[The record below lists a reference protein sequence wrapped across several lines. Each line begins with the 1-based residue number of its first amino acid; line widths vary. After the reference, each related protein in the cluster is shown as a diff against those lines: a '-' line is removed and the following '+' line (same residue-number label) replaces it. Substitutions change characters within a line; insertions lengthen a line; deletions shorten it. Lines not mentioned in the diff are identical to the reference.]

1 MAQLNVS
8 GRMKKG
14 EGAAEK
20 DDGVR
25 IDKWLW
31 AARFYKTRSLAH
43 DAIEAGRVFID
54 DIQAK
59 PSRKV
64 AVGQLLRIR
73 TPRGEYL
80 ITVDRLV
87 SQRVSAAIA
96 QTLYTESDQ
105 SRMAREEA
113 AELRRLSYVDAPE
126 ERPNTQ
132 NRRLLRR
139 LKEGS

>member
-1 MAQLNVS
+1 M
-8 GRMKKG
+8 GRMKQREVTG
-14 EGAAEK
+14 DK

-31 AARFYKTRSLAH
+31 AVRFYKTRSLAH
-43 DAIEAGRVFID
+43 DAIEAGRVFVD

-73 TPRGEYL
+73 TDRGEYV
-80 ITVDRLV
+80 ITVERLV
-87 SQRVSAAIA
+87 AQRVSAAIA
-96 QTLYTESDQ
+96 QTLYTESEQ
-105 SRMAREEA
+105 SRRAREEA
-113 AELRRLSYVDAPE
+113 AELRKLSRVDAPE

>member
-1 MAQLNVS
+1 
-8 GRMKKG
+8 MKKG
-14 EGAAEK
+14 EVAAER
-20 DDGVR
+20 DEGVR

-54 DIQAK
+54 EIQAK

-73 TPRGEYL
+73 TARGEYL

-105 SRMAREEA
+105 SRMAREDA
-113 AELRRLSYVDAPE
+113 AELRRLSRVDAPD

>member
-1 MAQLNVS
+1 
-8 GRMKKG
+8 MKQREVTG
-14 EGAAEK
+14 DK

-43 DAIEAGRVFID
+43 DAIEAGRVFVD

-73 TPRGEYL
+73 TDRGEYL
-80 ITVDRLV
+80 ITVERLV
-87 SQRVSAAIA
+87 AQRVSAAIA
-96 QTLYTESDQ
+96 QTLYTESDK

-113 AELRRLSYVDAPE
+113 AELRKLSRVDAPE

>member
-1 MAQLNVS
+1 
-8 GRMKKG
+8 MKKG
-14 EGAAEK
+14 EGVAEK

-25 IDKWLW
+25 LDKWLW

-73 TPRGEYL
+73 APRGEYL

-87 SQRVSAAIA
+87 SQRVSATIA

-113 AELRRLSYVDAPE
+113 AELRRLSRVDAPE

>member
-1 MAQLNVS
+1 
-8 GRMKKG
+8 MKQREVTG
-14 EGAAEK
+14 DK

-31 AARFYKTRSLAH
+31 AVRFYKTRSLAH
-43 DAIEAGRVFID
+43 DAIEAGRVFVD

-73 TPRGEYL
+73 TDRGEYV
-80 ITVDRLV
+80 ITVERLV
-87 SQRVSAAIA
+87 AQRVSAAIA
-96 QTLYTESDQ
+96 QTLYTESEQ
-105 SRMAREEA
+105 SRRAREEA
-113 AELRRLSYVDAPE
+113 AELRKLSRIDAPE

>member
-1 MAQLNVS
+1 M
-8 GRMKKG
+8 GRMKQREVTG
-14 EGAAEK
+14 DK

-31 AARFYKTRSLAH
+31 AVRFYKTRSLAH
-43 DAIEAGRVFID
+43 DAIEAGRVFVD

-73 TPRGEYL
+73 TDRGEYV
-80 ITVDRLV
+80 ITVERLV
-87 SQRVSAAIA
+87 AQRVSAAIA
-96 QTLYTESDQ
+96 QTLYTESEQ
-105 SRMAREEA
+105 SRRAREEA
-113 AELRRLSYVDAPE
+113 AELRKLSRIDAPE

>member
-1 MAQLNVS
+1 
-8 GRMKKG
+8 MKQREVTG
-14 EGAAEK
+14 DK

-31 AARFYKTRSLAH
+31 AVRCYKTRSLAH
-43 DAIEAGRVFID
+43 DAIEAGRVFVD

-73 TPRGEYL
+73 TDRGEYV
-80 ITVDRLV
+80 ITVERLV
-87 SQRVSAAIA
+87 AQRVSAAIA
-96 QTLYTESDQ
+96 QTLYTESEQ
-105 SRMAREEA
+105 SRRAREEA
-113 AELRRLSYVDAPE
+113 AELRKLSRVDAPE

>member
-1 MAQLNVS
+1 
-8 GRMKKG
+8 MKQREVTG
-14 EGAAEK
+14 DK
-20 DDGVR
+20 DEGVR

-43 DAIEAGRVFID
+43 DAIEAGRVFVD

-73 TPRGEYL
+73 TERGEYL
-80 ITVDRLV
+80 ITVERLV

-96 QTLYTESDQ
+96 QTLYTESAQ
-105 SRMAREEA
+105 SRSAREEA
-113 AELRRLSYVDAPE
+113 AELRKLSRIDAPE

>member
-1 MAQLNVS
+1 
-8 GRMKKG
+8 
-14 EGAAEK
+14 
-20 DDGVR
+20 
-25 IDKWLW
+25 
-31 AARFYKTRSLAH
+31 
-43 DAIEAGRVFID
+43 VFID

-73 TPRGEYL
+73 APRGEYL

-105 SRMAREEA
+105 SRIAREEA
-113 AELRRLSYVDAPE
+113 AELRRLSHVDAPE

>member
-1 MAQLNVS
+1 
-8 GRMKKG
+8 MKQREVTG
-14 EGAAEK
+14 DK
-20 DDGVR
+20 DEGVR

-43 DAIEAGRVFID
+43 DAIEAGRVFVD

-73 TPRGEYL
+73 TERGEYL
-80 ITVDRLV
+80 ITVERLV

-96 QTLYTESDQ
+96 QTLYTESAQ
-105 SRMAREEA
+105 SRRAREEA
-113 AELRRLSYVDAPE
+113 AELRKLSRIDAPE

>member
-1 MAQLNVS
+1 ME
-8 GRMKKG
+8 RMKKG
-14 EGAAEK
+14 EAAVKK
-20 DDGVR
+20 DDGMR

-31 AARFYKTRSLAH
+31 VARFYKTRSLAR
-43 DAIEAGRVFID
+43 DAIDAGRVFID
-54 DIQAK
+54 GIQAK
-59 PSRKV
+59 PSRTI
-64 AVGQLLRIR
+64 AVGQLLQIR

-80 ITVDRLV
+80 ITVERLV

-105 SRMAREEA
+105 SRIAREDA
-113 AELRRLSYVDAPE
+113 ATMRKLSRVDAPE

-132 NRRLLRR
+132 DRRLLRR

>member
-1 MAQLNVS
+1 MT
-8 GRMKKG
+8 G
-14 EGAAEK
+14 ETE
-20 DDGVR
+20 DGVR

-31 AARFYKTRSLAH
+31 AARFYKTRSIAH
-43 DAIEAGRVFID
+43 DAIEAGRVFVD

-73 TPRGEYL
+73 TDRGEYL

-96 QTLYTESDQ
+96 QTLYTESEQ
-105 SRMAREEA
+105 SRSAREEA
-113 AELRRLSYVDAPE
+113 AELRKLSRVDAPE

-139 LKEGS
+139 LKEGL

>member
-1 MAQLNVS
+1 
-8 GRMKKG
+8 MKQREVTG
-14 EGAAEK
+14 DK

-31 AARFYKTRSLAH
+31 AVRFYKTRSLAH
-43 DAIEAGRVFID
+43 DAIEAGRVFVD

-73 TPRGEYL
+73 TDRGEYV
-80 ITVDRLV
+80 ITVERLV
-87 SQRVSAAIA
+87 AQRVSAAIA
-96 QTLYTESDQ
+96 QTLYTESEQ
-105 SRMAREEA
+105 SRRAREEA
-113 AELRRLSYVDAPE
+113 AELRKLSRVDAPE